1 MLPIYFGRWSP
12 FRIWSFNVLV
22 FGKLISAPAGS
33 NLFLLMSRWVFGV
46 AASVICWS
54 CALDDLR
61 AAFSKCLHFFKFP
74 LGDVYGRNMQWKKD
88 ERGGAVTNIYERQKE
103 CKTNWMCTDA
113 ILVLILQQVSRFEII
128 LFFNFHQHS
137 LLSISR
143 ISYTSFLQNVLLP
156 KSKESF
162 KIFNFD

>member
-1 MLPIYFGRWSP
+1 MGEICSEKKA
-12 FRIWSFNVLV
+12 NEEE
-22 FGKLISAPAGS
+22 
-33 NLFLLMSRWVFGV
+33 LL
-46 AASVICWS
+46 
-54 CALDDLR
+54 
-61 AAFSKCLHFFKFP
+61 
-74 LGDVYGRNMQWKKD
+74 Q
-88 ERGGAVTNIYERQKE
+88 NIYERLKE

-137 LLSISR
+137 ILSISR